1 MSPGPWTDQA
11 PLSRWLAPTEE
22 KGLLSHQQEPG
33 CFLFAESV
41 AFRNHY
47 NAVILGRKKEPPT
60 FQPRKAKQ
68 KECVYVCIHR

>member
-11 PLSRWLAPTEE
+11 PLSRWLATTEE
-22 KGLLSHQQEPG
+22 RGQLLHQQGPG

-47 NAVILGRKKEPPT
+47 GAIVSREEEGTSNFPAKKS
-60 FQPRKAKQ
+60 KAKGMY
-68 KECVYVCIHR
+68 VYIDR